1 MVVLLYGRYVATV
14 PLFQGLSKEVLS
26 ALCCKCVP
34 MTVIKNQ
41 TVIQEGEPGQEM
53 YMLISGECEVSE
65 QRGKETMRLGFLC
78 EGTYAVH
85 ATTSFLLSPSQ
96 MLHLN
101 ILLHL
106 NICEGAFFG
115 ETPVL
120 AAAEEPGIREFRLS

>member
-1 MVVLLYGRYVATV
+1 
-14 PLFQGLSKEVLS
+14 
-26 ALCCKCVP
+26 

-78 EGTYAVH
+78 EG
-85 ATTSFLLSPSQ
+85 
-96 MLHLN
+96 
-101 ILLHL
+101 
-106 NICEGAFFG
+106 AFFG

-120 AAAEEPGIREFRLS
+120 AAAEEPGIQIRMRTVRAVTDIELIYLTRDSVQHVCTQYPELRARMTRFEV